1 MATKRDDE
9 TADLER
15 LNVGRIDH
23 IVLAFEN
30 RANLDRE
37 RERLS
42 ALLGVD
48 DWEELGEI
56 EDAGLYIWISW
67 HAGLELICPTRPGSL
82 VEQHLATHGEG
93 FFSMVF
99 GVDDLESAMARV
111 NENGGHAMPL
121 AATTPAGALRH
132 YAVTREAVVGEVG
145 GINVLL
151 GEFALRRR
159 S

>member
-1 MATKRDDE
+1 MTARDPATE
-9 TADLER
+9 GLER

-23 IVLAFEN
+23 IVLAFED
-30 RANLDRE
+30 RSNLDRE
-37 RERLS
+37 RARLT

-56 EDAGLYIWISW
+56 ADAGLYIWISW
-67 HAGLELICPTRPGSL
+67 HAGLELICPTRPGSI
-82 VEQHLATHGEG
+82 VEEHLAAHGEG

-99 GVDDLESAMARV
+99 GVGDLDAAVARV
-111 NENGGHAMPL
+111 NENGGHAVPL
-121 AATTPAGALRH
+121 EVTTPAGALRH

-151 GEFALRRR
+151 GEFALPRKA
-159 S
+159 

>member
-1 MATKRDDE
+1 MPRERKDGTE
-9 TADLER
+9 GLER

-23 IVLAFEN
+23 IVLAY
-30 RANLDRE
+30 RDRSNLDRE
-37 RERLS
+37 RARLT

-67 HAGLELICPTRPGSL
+67 RAGLELICPTRPGSL
-82 VEQHLATHGEG
+82 VERHLETHGEG

-99 GVDDLESAMARV
+99 GVDDLDAAVARV
-111 NENGGHAMPL
+111 NENGGHAVPL
-121 AATTPAGALRH
+121 NATTPAGALRH

-145 GINVLL
+145 GINVLV
-151 GEFALRRR
+151 GEFALPAK